1 MLRACSFLF
10 PSLGSSSSTSAAS
23 ATPSTGN
30 VCTIVNGEDQNPD
43 ERQDKNSFTSLSE
56 AGGTGAVPGVTTKP
70 PKGRPTSS
78 LIIHSTAATACA
90 ASFVWNI
97 HAVFLQKEY
106 VLLAAHYGI
115 TSAALLSTLLAVLGG
130 NALVQLLREQQNSN
144 SALLGAATAIS
155 VAGLDASR
163 KKVKLFN
170 EEERFRQILR
180 ERFTDG
186 EYSVLMYM
194 LLSSLPASLNALAF
208 STSSTLLPVGAN
220 LILPF
225 QLFLPGLLGSAAL
238 FEKWHRE
245 ILFSAFGEVEGEDG
259 SDASS
264 NSKRNGD
271 SHSSGVADMAS
282 RFGFHL
288 EKSSARRTSKS
299 SSSTSEDHKEI
310 LDHQQPRTDS
320 SNSSSP
326 DLKFKN
332 LVDADHGDSTSKTPL
347 HDVSTTSTLTGGEGG
362 FSSSSSKNTS
372 DFGED
377 HTNHDMLDI
386 SEDGALVA
394 GGARGALQS
403 AAASKLLVSAAGS
416 GTKEAS
422 SSRATTAS
430 TTPVSNDSSTH
441 QPWTWVTTIQEAT
454 KHISDYL
461 QKQAG
466 AKEFATLQVCGMAFD
481 LCVDYVMTQWR
492 GAFFDTFQTKNVLK
506 FQELLKSFGVIAI
519 SNMVAS
525 SYSDYMT
532 GLWDLHARAYFVDRF
547 ATRFWLKDA
556 AFYKMALVGGGYGSL
571 YGEELE
577 NKAGKRRPSQN
588 GDLEDGEVEENL
600 VVLEGGVTVESDRE
614 TGTTA
619 IAARTRM
626 NTTRTNRDSLLA
638 STQTRNFFSQPDE
651 LRNCD
656 QRLHEDV
663 QAFVGGS
670 RRLTFGFADAV
681 LRLAFFFPQ
690 LVYHSPPGLWELCLL
705 MSVGIELF
713 IIIFFCRLHLDL
725 Q

>member
-1 MLRACSFLF
+1 M
-10 PSLGSSSSTSAAS
+10 
-23 ATPSTGN
+23 
-30 VCTIVNGEDQNPD
+30 
-43 ERQDKNSFTSLSE
+43 
-56 AGGTGAVPGVTTKP
+56 
-70 PKGRPTSS
+70 
-78 LIIHSTAATACA
+78 
-90 ASFVWNI
+90 
-97 HAVFLQKEY
+97 
-106 VLLAAHYGI
+106 
-115 TSAALLSTLLAVLGG
+115 
-130 NALVQLLREQQNSN
+130 QLLREQQNSN
-144 SALLGAATAIS
+144 SALLEAGTTVS

-238 FEKWHRE
+238 FEEWHRE

-264 NSKRNGD
+264 SKRNGE
-271 SHSSGVADMAS
+271 SHSSGAADKAS

-288 EKSSARRTSKS
+288 EKSCSARTSKS
-299 SSSTSEDHKEI
+299 SSSRTSEDNKEI
-310 LDHQQPRTDS
+310 DHQQPGTES
-320 SNSSSP
+320 SDSSSP

-332 LVDADHGDSTSKTPL
+332 LVDVDHVGDSTSKTPL
-347 HDVSTTSTLTGGEGG
+347 HDVSTTSTSAGEGG

-372 DFGED
+372 AFGED
-377 HTNHDMLDI
+377 HTNHMLDI
-386 SEDGALVA
+386 SEDGVLVA
-394 GGARGALQS
+394 GGARGAWQS
-403 AAASKLLVSAAGS
+403 AAASKSSSSAA
-416 GTKEAS
+416 GTKEALTS
-422 SSRATTAS
+422 ATTSS
-430 TTPVSNDSSTH
+430 TTVPANNSSTH

-577 NKAGKRRPSQN
+577 DKVRERSRSSQN
-588 GDLEDGEVEENL
+588 GGIEDGGEEENL

-626 NTTRTNRDSLLA
+626 NTRTNRDSLLA

-705 MSVGIELF
+705 MSVGIKLWLL
-713 IIIFFCRLHLDL
+713 FFCKSKLHLDHDSDSHI
-725 Q
+725 